1 MATKT
6 KDKGKPKKPKGKPLS
21 QQLQEKESARA
32 AYELADDDD
41 DASPEETATSS
52 RDIDDEDG
60 DDAAGTDERD
70 QGGSEDADD
79 DDAEE
84 RDDDAEEEGDDDE
97 DAEEGDDEDAEEG
110 DDEDAEEGDDE
121 EDDEELAAAAQMGVQ
136 RFVMAGF
143 FGFWIVVSY
152 ILGRAIEGL
161 WAEAA
166 TRQWTLENAAW
177 LASVEDEGTLLSRAN
192 LALVFGFIIGGAIVM
207 RYYRDPDTRTYAD
220 EVAEQISK
228 VKWPT
233 RKQVGNNT
241 VVVIISTAILTA
253 YLTLLDQFWSFV
265 TNLIYS

>member
-84 RDDDAEEEGDDDE
+84 RDDDAEEEGDD
-97 DAEEGDDEDAEEG
+97 
-110 DDEDAEEGDDE
+110 EDAEEGDDE
-121 EDDEELAAAAQMGVQ
+121 EDEEELAAAAQMGVQ